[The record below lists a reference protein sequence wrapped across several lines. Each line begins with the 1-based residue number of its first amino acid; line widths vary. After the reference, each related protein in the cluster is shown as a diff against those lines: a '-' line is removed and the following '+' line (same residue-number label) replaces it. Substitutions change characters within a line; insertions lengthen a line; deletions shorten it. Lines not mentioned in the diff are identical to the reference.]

1 MRYRVITD
9 YTTIDGTLY
18 SGDLVTEE
26 VSNTKDESKIRVKD
40 SMGRIWFVPKKIL
53 KVFKIWHIFI
63 EWKTIWHTHKSG
75 IDIVQ

>member
-40 SMGRIWFVPKKIL
+40 PMGRIWFVPKKIL
-53 KVFKIWHIFI
+53 KVFKI
-63 EWKTIWHTHKSG
+63 
-75 IDIVQ
+75 

>member
-53 KVFKIWHIFI
+53 KVFKI
-63 EWKTIWHTHKSG
+63 
-75 IDIVQ
+75 

>member
-1 MRYRVITD
+1 MRYKLITD

-40 SMGRIWFVPKKIL
+40 SMGRIWFVHKKIL
-53 KVFKIWHIFI
+53 KVFKI
-63 EWKTIWHTHKSG
+63 
-75 IDIVQ
+75 

>member
-40 SMGRIWFVPKKIL
+40 AMGRIAL
-53 KVFKIWHIFI
+53 LIF
-63 EWKTIWHTHKSG
+63 
-75 IDIVQ
+75 

>member
-18 SGDLVTEE
+18 SGDLVTKE

-53 KVFKIWHIFI
+53 KVFKI
-63 EWKTIWHTHKSG
+63 
-75 IDIVQ
+75 

>member
-40 SMGRIWFVPKKIL
+40 SIGRIWFVPKKIL
-53 KVFKIWHIFI
+53 KVFKI
-63 EWKTIWHTHKSG
+63 
-75 IDIVQ
+75 

>member
-40 SMGRIWFVPKKIL
+40 SMGRIWFLNPSMLSESPQALKKE
-53 KVFKIWHIFI
+53 K
-63 EWKTIWHTHKSG
+63 
-75 IDIVQ
+75 